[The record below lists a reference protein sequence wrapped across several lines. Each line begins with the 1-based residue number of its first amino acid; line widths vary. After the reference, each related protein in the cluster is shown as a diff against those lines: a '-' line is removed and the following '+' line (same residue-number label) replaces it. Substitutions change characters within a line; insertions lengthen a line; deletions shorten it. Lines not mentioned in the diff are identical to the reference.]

1 MLNYIKMKHKNW
13 ILIAIFGAF
22 LTAPNA
28 SVIKLVTSQV
38 DPLYWNF
45 CRFLLV
51 AIITLPLVAAHRR
64 QLLTRKVL
72 LPIVLFSITMAAASI
87 CHAFAIFNSQAS
99 YVSLIYL
106 IAPVTLIIL
115 SNLMLREPI
124 TKRSG
129 LGITVSAIGALSL
142 VVLPIAMTQGNFV
155 FYPLATVLELTDC
168 FLLSLAII
176 IIRKVDERSSVPL
189 PAIIGLS
196 AALITFI
203 NLIAFVLFGDS
214 HRLPQDGTF
223 WLAALYSGIGVLLV
237 GRMLAV
243 RVFEKL
249 GAATSGGFAYFETF
263 LAILVPVVILNER
276 LSIAMVIGGILI
288 LVGVL
293 VIENNRLTHLHLHL
307 RRHRQ

>member
-1 MLNYIKMKHKNW
+1 MEL
-13 ILIAIFGAF
+13 F
-22 LTAPNA
+22 
-28 SVIKLVTSQV
+28 
-38 DPLYWNF
+38 
-45 CRFLLV
+45 RFLLV

-72 LPIVLFSITMAAASI
+72 LPIVLFSIAMAAASI
-87 CHAFAIFNSQAS
+87 CHAFAIVNSQAS

-142 VVLPIAMTQGNFV
+142 IVLPIAMTQGNFV

-176 IIRKVDERSSVPL
+176 IRKVDERSSVPL

-196 AALITFI
+196 ATLITFY

-214 HRLPQDGTF
+214 HRLPHDGTF

-249 GAATSGGFAYFETF
+249 GAATSGGFAYLETF
-263 LAILVPVVILNER
+263 LAILIPVVILNER
-276 LSIAMVIGGILI
+276 LSIAVVIGGILI
-288 LVGVL
+288 LIGVL